1 MRPALRLLGRGLG
14 LLLIGPI
21 VVYRYTLSPMLGPRC
36 RFLPSCSEYAIEAIR
51 LHGPVIGGLLGVRRI
66 ARCHPLGG
74 SGYDPV
80 PEPRCRHHDPAGDPA
95 GPGRA
100 AREAPRRA
108 GTEGLR
114 AAIEQK
120 A

>member
-1 MRPALRLLGRGLG
+1 MTAALRLLGRAVG
-14 LLLIGPI
+14 LLLIGA
-21 VVYRYTLSPMLGPRC
+21 VMAYRYTLSPMLGPRC

-51 LHGPVIGGLLGVRRI
+51 LRGPLAGPALALRRI

-80 PEPRCRHHDPAGDPA
+80 PLPRPCPQGEGSVDRHRMD
-95 GPGRA
+95 
-100 AREAPRRA
+100 RRL
-108 GTEGLR
+108 TDR
-114 AAIEQK
+114 RPKEQK

>member
-1 MRPALRLLGRGLG
+1 MTAALRLVARGLG

-21 VVYRYTLSPMLGPRC
+21 VVYRYTLSPLLGPRC

-51 LHGPVIGGLLGVRRI
+51 LHGPIVGGLLGVRRI

-80 PEPRCRHHDPAGDPA
+80 PAHRCGD
-95 GPGRA
+95 A
-100 AREAPRRA
+100 AADSAADTASETPRRA
-108 GTEGLR
+108 GTEGPR